1 MTTRTASV
9 PATPVGK
16 ARSAA
21 SGMMNVKSQTV
32 LAEVVALKAI
42 ANVSKASLGLFVK
55 KVNKKKSQIRK
66 KVKWPAKVVH
76 IL

>member
-76 IL
+76 IF

>member
-1 MTTRTASV
+1 MPAHSFVEVTVTTKTASV
-9 PATPVGK
+9 PAAPVGR

-32 LAEVVALKAI
+32 LAEVVVLKAI

-55 KVNKKKSQIRK
+55 KINEKESQM
-66 KVKWPAKVVH
+66 AC
-76 IL
+76 

>member
-9 PATPVGK
+9 PVTPVGR

-21 SGMMNVKSQTV
+21 SGMMNVKSRTV

-42 ANVSKASLGLFVK
+42 ANVSKASPGLSVK
-55 KVNKKKSQIRK
+55 KVNKKKKSNGLLK
-66 KVKWPAKVVH
+66 
-76 IL
+76 

>member
-1 MTTRTASV
+1 MTTKTANV
-9 PATPVGK
+9 PAIPVGR

-42 ANVSKASLGLFVK
+42 ANVSKALLGLFVK
-55 KVNKKKSQIRK
+55 KVNKKK
-66 KVKWPAKVVH
+66 VKWPAKAR
-76 IL
+76 

>member
-1 MTTRTASV
+1 MPVHSFVEVMVTTRTESV
-9 PATPVGK
+9 PATPVGR

-42 ANVSKASLGLFVK
+42 ANVSKASLGLSVK
-55 KVNKKKSQIRK
+55 KVNKKSLM
-66 KVKWPAKVVH
+66 AYS
-76 IL
+76 

>member
-1 MTTRTASV
+1 MPAHSFAEVTVTTRTASV

-55 KVNKKKSQIRK
+55 KVNKKKNQM
-66 KVKWPAKVVH
+66 AC
-76 IL
+76 